1 LIVDAA
7 EWGILWPALIAG
19 LLVTATHVP
28 LGMQVLDR
36 GIVFIDLAIAQVAA
50 LGVIVADYAGWPPT
64 GIAVQVAA
72 LGAALLCAML
82 LTWTDKR
89 WPQVQEAIIGVVF
102 VIASSA
108 AILVLAKNPY
118 GSENL
123 KDLLSG
129 QILWVN
135 PARLP
140 FDALFYAVIL
150 TLWFGFRERLGRV
163 GFYVLFGCAVTVS
176 VQLVG
181 LFLVFT
187 TLVVPAL
194 TTFYS
199 RRLRLLKA
207 YGIGALGYAL
217 GLVLSVITDL
227 PSGAMIVC
235 SIVAVGILMAFAISP
250 AATSKLH

>member
-1 LIVDAA
+1 VIVDTA
-7 EWGILWPALIAG
+7 EWGILWPAFIAG
-19 LLVTATHVP
+19 VLVTATHVP

-50 LGVIVADYAGWPPT
+50 LGVIIADYLGWPPS
-64 GIAVQVAA
+64 GVAVQIAA
-72 LGAALLCAML
+72 LSAALLCAML

-89 WPQVQEAIIGVVF
+89 WSQVQEAIIGVVF
-102 VIASSA
+102 VMASSA
-108 AILVLAKNPY
+108 AILVLAKNPH

-135 PARLP
+135 PGRLP
-140 FDALFYAVIL
+140 YDALFYGLIL
-150 TLWFGFRERLGRV
+150 TLWFGFRERLGRI

-194 TTFYS
+194 ATFYS
-199 RRLRLLKA
+199 RQRRLLKA
-207 YGIGALGYAL
+207 YSVGVLGYAL
-217 GLVLSVITDL
+217 GLLLSVVTDL

-235 SIVAVGILMAFAISP
+235 AIVVIGVVFASVLKLRP
-250 AATSKLH
+250 AT